1 MLDKMFSNINTTFI
15 FKLVTGIVYSGLQTK
30 RKCGLLIHQTLDG
43 PIAVYQ
49 RMLHIVVRQI
59 LLG

>member
-30 RKCGLLIHQTLDG
+30 RSGLLIHQTLDG

-49 RMLHIVVRQI
+49 RMSYIVVRQI